1 MILYLVVADLKWDKD
16 KFLQKSNKPEFF
28 VENSFAKFTILSFD
42 QTLKFTFSFQISNSL
57 WSTNR
62 VNIYSLSRKY
72 SQRRR

>member
-42 QTLKFTFSFQISNSL
+42 QTLKFTFSS
-57 WSTNR
+57 
-62 VNIYSLSRKY
+62 KY
-72 SQRRR
+72 QTVSDLPIE